1 MNCSELM
8 GLLVDFLGGDL
19 VKERRET
26 VELHIRG
33 CPRCEVY
40 VASYTHTVKVAR
52 ALPKCG
58 TLPATF
64 EERLRKLLEPEL
76 KGHQSN

>member
-8 GLLVDFLGGDL
+8 SLLVDFLGGEL
-19 VKERRET
+19 VQERRET
-26 VELHIRG
+26 VELHIRA

-40 VASYTHTVKVAR
+40 VASYTQTVKVAR

-58 TLPATF
+58 RLPATF
-64 EERLRKLLEPEL
+64 EARLRQLLEPEL
-76 KGHQSN
+76 KARQDD